1 MKVDLSEAAIDRA
14 VRAHAYAYAVL
25 QWLDARGR
33 RDAPSLAALEH
44 VIQDAAQAGCWVEAS
59 WAELPPEDRPEVGLA
74 PAVGAMLASFFE
86 VSFRVEVSRGLDGV
100 LLAAKILHRPSP
112 MKRPRLGRTAIE
124 ALQRLAIAEGRRLS
138 PAELRAWAGRV
149 DPADLEVWLYAV
161 ELVHRSEG
169 RTAGI
174 PAMTLW
180 RRMELGQREALRD
193 AVASARERMLKSLS

>member
-14 VRAHAYAYAVL
+14 VRAHAYAFAVL

-33 RDAPSLAALEH
+33 RDAPSLAALEQA
-44 VIQDAAQAGCWVEAS
+44 IQDAEQATRWVEAS
-59 WAELPPEDRPEVGLA
+59 WAELPAEDRPEVALA

-86 VSFRVEVSRGLDGV
+86 VSFRVEVSRGLDGA

-112 MKRPRLGRTAIE
+112 MKRPRLGKTALE
-124 ALQRLAIAEGRRLS
+124 ALQRLAIAEGRRPS
-138 PAELRAWAGRV
+138 ADELRAWLGRV

-180 RRMELGQREALRD
+180 RRMELGQRGGLHD
-193 AVASARERMLKSLS
+193 AIAAARERLLRA

>member
-1 MKVDLSEAAIDRA
+1 MKVDLSDAAVDRA
-14 VRAHAYAYAVL
+14 VRAHAYAYTVL
-25 QWLDARGR
+25 QWVDARGR
-33 RDAPSLAALEH
+33 RDAPSLAALEQ
-44 VIQDAAQAGCWVEAS
+44 VIPDADQAARWVEAS
-59 WAELPPEDRPEVGLA
+59 WAELPAEDRPEVGLA

-86 VSFRVEVSRGLDGV
+86 VSFRVEVSRGLDGA

-112 MKRPRLGRTAIE
+112 MKRPRLGRTALE
-124 ALQRLAIAEGRRLS
+124 ALQRLAIAEGRR
-138 PAELRAWAGRV
+138 PAADELRAWLGRV

-193 AVASARERMLKSLS
+193 AIAAARDRLLRA